1 MKRNLLLSIL
11 LLFSISVWA
20 QENLISV
27 NGGYAMANLD
37 DADANTT
44 GYKISLSYEQNLYE
58 GHASHGAVIGYI
70 STKASVDTGG
80 NQQAEYEINSWPV
93 YYVPKYLFGG
103 GAFRGFIKGA
113 VGIHFSNYK
122 KTGILTITD
131 DNIGFYGGVGLGAIQ
146 TINSLFISLEYEG
159 AYMGNSGFRDG
170 FMNTVL
176 LGVGIKF

>member
-1 MKRNLLLSIL
+1 MRVTLVFLTFCFASITA
-11 LLFSISVWA
+11 VG
-20 QENLISV
+20 QENLISI

-44 GYKISLSYEQNLYE
+44 GYKVSLSYEQNLYE
-58 GHASHGAVIGYI
+58 GHASHGAVVGYI
-70 STKASVDTGG
+70 STKASV
-80 NQQAEYEINSWPV
+80 NQAEYEINSWPI

-103 GAFRGFIKGA
+103 GSFRGFIKGA

-131 DNIGFYGGVGLGAIQ
+131 DNIGFYGGAGLGAVQ

-170 FMNTVL
+170 FMNTVM
-176 LGVGIKF
+176 LGVGLKF

>member
-1 MKRNLLLSIL
+1 MKQNLSLSIL
-11 LLFSISVWA
+11 LFFSLSVCA

-44 GYKISLSYEQNLYE
+44 GYKVSLSYEQNLYE
-58 GHASHGAVIGYI
+58 GHASHGVVVGYI
-70 STKASVDTGG
+70 ATKATIDSGLI
-80 NQQAEYEINSWPV
+80 QQTTYEINSWPV

-131 DNIGFYGGVGLGAIQ
+131 DNIGFYGGAGLGAIQ

-170 FMNTVL
+170 FMNTVM

>member
-1 MKRNLLLSIL
+1 MKRNILLSIL
-11 LLFSISVWA
+11 LFFSLSVWA

-27 NGGYAMANLD
+27 NGGYAFANLD
-37 DADANTT
+37 DAETNTT

-58 GHASHGAVIGYI
+58 GHASHGAVVGYV

-80 NQQAEYEINSWPV
+80 NQLAEYEISSWPV
-93 YYVPKYLFGG
+93 YYVPKYLFGS

-113 VGIHFSNYK
+113 IGIHFSNYK
-122 KTGILTITD
+122 KVGILTITD
-131 DNIGFYGGVGLGAIQ
+131 DNVGFYGGAGLGAIQ

-170 FMNTVL
+170 FMNTVMV
-176 LGVGIKF
+176 GIGIKF